1 MWNYLKA
8 RNAELY
14 SRMGYGAIAV
24 GGALIGASLAWPE
37 MALATPCE
45 NVGEP
50 LLAAG
55 LIAWLLPGG
64 PKA

>member
-8 RNAELY
+8 RNAEIY
-14 SRMGYGAIAV
+14 SRVGYGAIGLGA
-24 GGALIGASLAWPE
+24 ALIGASLLWPE
-37 MALATPCE
+37 AALATPAE

>member
-1 MWNYLKA
+1 MLDYLKA
-8 RNAELY
+8 RNAEIF
-14 SRMGYGAIAV
+14 SRVGYGAIAV
-24 GGALIGASLAWPE
+24 GGAFIGASLIWPE
-37 MALATPCE
+37 MAFAGPCE

-55 LIAWLLPGG
+55 LIAWLIPGG